1 MDGAP
6 NVTRCWAVSH
16 SIQPCVCGGERLQ
29 RHNALRDL
37 LHWWLDVAGFKPE
50 KEKLMFL
57 HLQRLGDS
65 AAARRP
71 ADIFLPTYA
80 GSPTALGLAVTAPL
94 RLERVAAKAGQQRLP
109 LCPAQR
115 SKLK

>member
-16 SIQPCVCGGERLQ
+16 SIQLCVWGGERLQ

-65 AAARRP
+65 AAAR
-71 ADIFLPTYA
+71 
-80 GSPTALGLAVTAPL
+80 
-94 RLERVAAKAGQQRLP
+94 
-109 LCPAQR
+109 
-115 SKLK
+115 